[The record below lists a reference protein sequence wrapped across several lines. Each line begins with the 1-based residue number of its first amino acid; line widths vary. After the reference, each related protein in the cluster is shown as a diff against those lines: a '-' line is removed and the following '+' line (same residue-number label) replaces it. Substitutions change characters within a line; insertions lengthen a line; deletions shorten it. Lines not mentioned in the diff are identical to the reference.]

1 MMCATSLTHTPVTH
15 IQSHT
20 HTYTHTL
27 SLTHTRTHTLS
38 LTHTYT
44 HNHAHTHAHT
54 HTHTQDP
61 LHPER
66 LKVTYMTHEKQLED
80 CHTNIQYEPIASH
93 ELDASSAFHEPSEVS
108 YDINYAKHP
117 I

>member
-1 MMCATSLTHTPVTH
+1 
-15 IQSHT
+15 
-20 HTYTHTL
+20 
-27 SLTHTRTHTLS
+27 
-38 LTHTYT
+38 
-44 HNHAHTHAHT
+44 
-54 HTHTQDP
+54 
-61 LHPER
+61 
-66 LKVTYMTHEKQLED
+66 MTHEKQLED